1 MSAKE
6 MISHRGKKKKKD
18 WTIQPKFLKISMTT
32 TISTI

>member
-6 MISHRGKKKKKD
+6 IISHRGKKKID
-18 WTIQPKFLKISMTT
+18 WTIQPKYLKVSMTT